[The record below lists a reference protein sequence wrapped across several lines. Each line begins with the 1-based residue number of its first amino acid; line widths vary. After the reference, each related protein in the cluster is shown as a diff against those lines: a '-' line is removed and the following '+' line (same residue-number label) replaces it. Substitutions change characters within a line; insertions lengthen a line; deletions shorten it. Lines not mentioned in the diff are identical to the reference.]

1 MSFGLYGRRMIK
13 SDETEVTVENV
24 VAILNKALPYHWEN
38 RSEIQYLWYYYRGLQ
53 PILNREKQ
61 VRPEICNKIVENRAN
76 EIVSFKS
83 GYLMGEPLQ
92 YVSRGNGDNLSDA
105 INQLNEFVFAEEKPA
120 KDKELADWFHICGTS
135 FRMVLPDE
143 DVGEDDDSPFEIYT
157 LDPRNTFVVYNNG
170 LGNKPLLGVKYVV
183 DDNGIVHY
191 SCYSDHE
198 YFEIVES
205 HIIKAE
211 PHILGDIPIIEYPL
225 NIARIGA
232 FELVIPLLDAI
243 NLTDS
248 NRQDGVEQ
256 FIQALMLFH
265 NVDISSDDYEK
276 LREEGA
282 IKFRDIDPQLK
293 AEVAYLTSTL
303 NQGETQTLVDHMYQT
318 VLTICG
324 MPNRNGG
331 TSTSDTGSAVI
342 MRDGWS
348 AAEARAKDSELMF
361 KKSERIFL
369 KLILNICKT
378 LKGMD
383 LKVCNIEIR
392 FTRRNY
398 ENILQ
403 KAQVLD
409 LMLKNSKIHPRL
421 AFEHCGL
428 FVDSDLAYTLSAE
441 YEEEQEKQLK
451 EAQQWLNGSKEAQEW
466 FERTKRVI
474 ELKSKRKPSQF
485 EVFHHL
491 NKVRKE
497 VTDLLLRDFGY
508 SKRKAAQRLE
518 KKFSGRSYEELTDV
532 EKEIYDH
539 FRKQQEAFD
548 TWFIEDERKAVV
560 DCLRSI
566 GEHVYTANSIYPT
579 YYEELVERRVHQ
591 DLAIGQCYRL
601 VQELQYAIETLPV
614 DVNTFLRFGED
625 IQREI
630 DLIKGWR
637 KSDNKF
643 KGAIS
648 ATAANFANV
657 NNNGNA
663 NNNNASNSNGVRPDF
678 DTSIK

>member
-1 MSFGLYGRRMIK
+1 MVEPYLHLNGRRMILT
-13 SDETEVTVENV
+13 DETEVNIGNV
-24 VAILNKALPYHWEN
+24 VQILRKALPYHWKN
-38 RSEIQYLWYYYRGLQ
+38 RSEISYLWSYYKGRQ
-53 PILNREKQ
+53 PILNRVKE
-61 VRPEICNKIVENRAN
+61 VRPEITNKIVENRAN

-92 YVSRGNGDNLSDA
+92 YVSRGNAENIADA

-143 DVGEDDDSPFEIYT
+143 MAGEDDESPFEIYT

-170 LGNKPLLGVKYVV
+170 LGNKPILGVKYVV
-183 DDNGIVHY
+183 DENGVVHY

-205 HIIKAE
+205 KVVSYDT
-211 PHILGDIPIIEYPL
+211 HILGEIPIIEYPL
-225 NIARIGA
+225 NMARIGA

-248 NRQDGVEQ
+248 NRLDGVEQ

-265 NVDISSDDYEK
+265 NVDISSEDFDE
-276 LREEGA
+276 LRERGA
-282 IKFRDIDPQLK
+282 IKFKDIDPQLK
-293 AEVAYLTSTL
+293 AEINYLVSNL

-331 TSTSDTGSAVI
+331 SSTSDTGSAVI

-369 KLILNICKT
+369 KVVLNICRT
-378 LKGMD
+378 LADMD
-383 LKVCNIEIR
+383 LKICNVEIR

-409 LMLKNSKIHPRL
+409 LMLKNNKIHPRL

-441 YEEEQEKQLK
+441 YAEEQEQK
-451 EAQQWLNGSKEAQEW
+451 AQEL
-466 FERTKRVI
+466 FEQQQRMKQ
-474 ELKSKRKPSQF
+474 EGNDDDSGNNEGNGGADGKSAETREQSG
-485 EVFHHL
+485 
-491 NKVRKE
+491 N
-497 VTDLLLRDFGY
+497 TD
-508 SKRKAAQRLE
+508 
-518 KKFSGRSYEELTDV
+518 
-532 EKEIYDH
+532 
-539 FRKQQEAFD
+539 
-548 TWFIEDERKAVV
+548 
-560 DCLRSI
+560 
-566 GEHVYTANSIYPT
+566 
-579 YYEELVERRVHQ
+579 
-591 DLAIGQCYRL
+591 
-601 VQELQYAIETLPV
+601 
-614 DVNTFLRFGED
+614 
-625 IQREI
+625 
-630 DLIKGWR
+630 
-637 KSDNKF
+637 
-643 KGAIS
+643 
-648 ATAANFANV
+648 
-657 NNNGNA
+657 
-663 NNNNASNSNGVRPDF
+663 
-678 DTSIK
+678 

>member
-1 MSFGLYGRRMIK
+1 MVEPYLHLNGRRMILT
-13 SDETEVTVENV
+13 DETEVNIGNV
-24 VAILNKALPYHWEN
+24 VQILRKALPYHWKN
-38 RSEIQYLWYYYRGLQ
+38 RSEISYLWSYYKGRQ
-53 PILNREKQ
+53 PILNRVKE
-61 VRPEICNKIVENRAN
+61 VRPEITNKIVENRAN

-92 YVSRGNGDNLSDA
+92 YVSRGNAENIADA

-143 DVGEDDDSPFEIYT
+143 MAGEDDESPFEIYT

-170 LGNKPLLGVKYVV
+170 LGNKPILGIKYVV
-183 DDNGIVHY
+183 DENGVVHY

-205 HIIKAE
+205 KVISYDT
-211 PHILGDIPIIEYPL
+211 HILGEIPIIEYPL
-225 NIARIGA
+225 NMARIGA

-248 NRQDGVEQ
+248 NRLDGVEQ

-265 NVDISSDDYEK
+265 NVDISSEDFDE
-276 LREEGA
+276 LRERGA
-282 IKFRDIDPQLK
+282 IKFKDIDPQLK
-293 AEVAYLTSTL
+293 AEINYLVSNL

-331 TSTSDTGSAVI
+331 SSTSDTGSAVI

-369 KLILNICKT
+369 KVVLNICRT
-378 LKGMD
+378 LADMD
-383 LKVCNIEIR
+383 LKVCNVEIR

-409 LMLKNSKIHPRL
+409 LMLKNNKIHPRL

-441 YEEEQEKQLK
+441 YAEEQEQK
-451 EAQQWLNGSKEAQEW
+451 AQEL
-466 FERTKRVI
+466 FEQQQRMKQ
-474 ELKSKRKPSQF
+474 EGNDDDSGNNEGNGGADGKSAETREQSG
-485 EVFHHL
+485 
-491 NKVRKE
+491 N
-497 VTDLLLRDFGY
+497 TD
-508 SKRKAAQRLE
+508 
-518 KKFSGRSYEELTDV
+518 
-532 EKEIYDH
+532 
-539 FRKQQEAFD
+539 
-548 TWFIEDERKAVV
+548 
-560 DCLRSI
+560 
-566 GEHVYTANSIYPT
+566 
-579 YYEELVERRVHQ
+579 
-591 DLAIGQCYRL
+591 
-601 VQELQYAIETLPV
+601 
-614 DVNTFLRFGED
+614 
-625 IQREI
+625 
-630 DLIKGWR
+630 
-637 KSDNKF
+637 
-643 KGAIS
+643 
-648 ATAANFANV
+648 
-657 NNNGNA
+657 
-663 NNNNASNSNGVRPDF
+663 
-678 DTSIK
+678 

>member
-1 MSFGLYGRRMIK
+1 MVEPYLHLNGRRMILT
-13 SDETEVTVENV
+13 DETEVNIGNV
-24 VAILNKALPYHWEN
+24 VQILRKALPYHWKN
-38 RSEIQYLWYYYRGLQ
+38 RSEISYLWSYYKGRQ
-53 PILNREKQ
+53 PILNRVKE
-61 VRPEICNKIVENRAN
+61 VRPEITNKIVENRAN

-92 YVSRGNGDNLSDA
+92 YVSRGNAENIADA

-143 DVGEDDDSPFEIYT
+143 MAGEDDESPFEIYT

-170 LGNKPLLGVKYVV
+170 LGSKPILGVKYVV
-183 DDNGIVHY
+183 DENGVVHY

-205 HIIKAE
+205 KVVSYDT
-211 PHILGDIPIIEYPL
+211 HILGEIPIIEYPL

-248 NRQDGVEQ
+248 NRLDGVEQ

-265 NVDISSDDYEK
+265 NVDISSEDFDE
-276 LREEGA
+276 LRERGA
-282 IKFRDIDPQLK
+282 IKFKDIDPQLK
-293 AEVAYLTSTL
+293 AEINYLVSNL

-331 TSTSDTGSAVI
+331 SSTSDTGSAVI

-348 AAEARAKDSELMF
+348 AAEARAKDSELIF

-369 KLILNICKT
+369 KVVLNICRT
-378 LKGMD
+378 LADMD
-383 LKVCNIEIR
+383 LKVCNVEIR

-409 LMLKNSKIHPRL
+409 LMLKNNKIHPRL

-441 YEEEQEKQLK
+441 YAEEQEQK
-451 EAQQWLNGSKEAQEW
+451 AQEL
-466 FERTKRVI
+466 FEQQQRMKQ
-474 ELKSKRKPSQF
+474 EGNDDDSGNNEGNGGADGKSAETREQSG
-485 EVFHHL
+485 
-491 NKVRKE
+491 N
-497 VTDLLLRDFGY
+497 TD
-508 SKRKAAQRLE
+508 
-518 KKFSGRSYEELTDV
+518 
-532 EKEIYDH
+532 
-539 FRKQQEAFD
+539 
-548 TWFIEDERKAVV
+548 
-560 DCLRSI
+560 
-566 GEHVYTANSIYPT
+566 
-579 YYEELVERRVHQ
+579 
-591 DLAIGQCYRL
+591 
-601 VQELQYAIETLPV
+601 
-614 DVNTFLRFGED
+614 
-625 IQREI
+625 
-630 DLIKGWR
+630 
-637 KSDNKF
+637 
-643 KGAIS
+643 
-648 ATAANFANV
+648 
-657 NNNGNA
+657 
-663 NNNNASNSNGVRPDF
+663 
-678 DTSIK
+678 

>member
-1 MSFGLYGRRMIK
+1 MVEPYLHLNGRRMILT
-13 SDETEVTVENV
+13 DETEVNIGNV
-24 VAILNKALPYHWEN
+24 VQILRKALPYHWKN
-38 RSEIQYLWYYYRGLQ
+38 RSEISYLWSYYKGRQ
-53 PILNREKQ
+53 PILNRVKE
-61 VRPEICNKIVENRAN
+61 VRPEITNKIVENRAN

-92 YVSRGNGDNLSDA
+92 YVSRGNAENIADA

-143 DVGEDDDSPFEIYT
+143 MAGEDDESPFEIYT

-170 LGNKPLLGVKYVV
+170 LGNKPILGVKYVV
-183 DDNGIVHY
+183 DENGVVHY

-205 HIIKAE
+205 KVVSYDT
-211 PHILGDIPIIEYPL
+211 HILGEIPIIEYPL
-225 NIARIGA
+225 NMARIGA

-248 NRQDGVEQ
+248 NRLDGVEQ

-265 NVDISSDDYEK
+265 NVDISSEDFDE
-276 LREEGA
+276 LRERGA
-282 IKFRDIDPQLK
+282 IKFKDIDPQLK
-293 AEVAYLTSTL
+293 AEINYLVSNL

-331 TSTSDTGSAVI
+331 SSTSDTGSAVI

-369 KLILNICKT
+369 KVVLNICRT
-378 LKGMD
+378 LADMD
-383 LKVCNIEIR
+383 LKVCNVEIR

-409 LMLKNSKIHPRL
+409 LMLKNNKIHPRL

-441 YEEEQEKQLK
+441 YAEEQEQK
-451 EAQQWLNGSKEAQEW
+451 AQEL
-466 FERTKRVI
+466 FEQQQRMKQ
-474 ELKSKRKPSQF
+474 EGNDDDSGNNEGNGGADGKSVETREQSG
-485 EVFHHL
+485 
-491 NKVRKE
+491 N
-497 VTDLLLRDFGY
+497 TD
-508 SKRKAAQRLE
+508 
-518 KKFSGRSYEELTDV
+518 
-532 EKEIYDH
+532 
-539 FRKQQEAFD
+539 
-548 TWFIEDERKAVV
+548 
-560 DCLRSI
+560 
-566 GEHVYTANSIYPT
+566 
-579 YYEELVERRVHQ
+579 
-591 DLAIGQCYRL
+591 
-601 VQELQYAIETLPV
+601 
-614 DVNTFLRFGED
+614 
-625 IQREI
+625 
-630 DLIKGWR
+630 
-637 KSDNKF
+637 
-643 KGAIS
+643 
-648 ATAANFANV
+648 
-657 NNNGNA
+657 
-663 NNNNASNSNGVRPDF
+663 
-678 DTSIK
+678 

>member
-1 MSFGLYGRRMIK
+1 MVEPYLHLNGRRMILT
-13 SDETEVTVENV
+13 DETEVNIGNV
-24 VAILNKALPYHWEN
+24 VQILRKALPYHWKN
-38 RSEIQYLWYYYRGLQ
+38 RSEISYLWSYYKGRQ
-53 PILNREKQ
+53 PILNRVKE
-61 VRPEICNKIVENRAN
+61 VRPEIINKIVENRAN

-92 YVSRGNGDNLSDA
+92 YVSRGNAENIADA

-143 DVGEDDDSPFEIYT
+143 MAGEDDESPFEIYT

-170 LGNKPLLGVKYVV
+170 LGNKPILGVKYVV
-183 DDNGIVHY
+183 DENGVVHY

-205 HIIKAE
+205 KVVSYDT
-211 PHILGDIPIIEYPL
+211 HILGEIPIIEYPL
-225 NIARIGA
+225 NMARIGA

-248 NRQDGVEQ
+248 NRLDGVEQ

-265 NVDISSDDYEK
+265 NVDISSKDFDE
-276 LREEGA
+276 LRERGA
-282 IKFRDIDPQLK
+282 IKFKDIDPQLK
-293 AEVAYLTSTL
+293 AEINYLVSNL

-331 TSTSDTGSAVI
+331 SSTSDTGSAVI

-369 KLILNICKT
+369 KVVLNICRA
-378 LKGMD
+378 LADMD
-383 LKVCNIEIR
+383 LKVCNVEIR

-409 LMLKNSKIHPRL
+409 LMLKNNKIHPRL

-441 YEEEQEKQLK
+441 YAEEQEQK
-451 EAQQWLNGSKEAQEW
+451 AQEL
-466 FERTKRVI
+466 FEQQQRIKQ
-474 ELKSKRKPSQF
+474 EGNDDDSGNNEGNGGADGKSAETREQSG
-485 EVFHHL
+485 
-491 NKVRKE
+491 N
-497 VTDLLLRDFGY
+497 TD
-508 SKRKAAQRLE
+508 
-518 KKFSGRSYEELTDV
+518 
-532 EKEIYDH
+532 
-539 FRKQQEAFD
+539 
-548 TWFIEDERKAVV
+548 
-560 DCLRSI
+560 
-566 GEHVYTANSIYPT
+566 
-579 YYEELVERRVHQ
+579 
-591 DLAIGQCYRL
+591 
-601 VQELQYAIETLPV
+601 
-614 DVNTFLRFGED
+614 
-625 IQREI
+625 
-630 DLIKGWR
+630 
-637 KSDNKF
+637 
-643 KGAIS
+643 
-648 ATAANFANV
+648 
-657 NNNGNA
+657 
-663 NNNNASNSNGVRPDF
+663 
-678 DTSIK
+678 

>member
-1 MSFGLYGRRMIK
+1 MVEPYLHLNGRRMILT
-13 SDETEVTVENV
+13 DETEVNIGNV
-24 VAILNKALPYHWEN
+24 VQILRKALPYHWKN
-38 RSEIQYLWYYYRGLQ
+38 RIEISYLWSYYKGRQ
-53 PILNREKQ
+53 PILNRVKE
-61 VRPEICNKIVENRAN
+61 VRPEITNKIVENRAN

-92 YVSRGNGDNLSDA
+92 YVSRGNAENIADA

-143 DVGEDDDSPFEIYT
+143 MAGEDDESPFEIYT

-170 LGNKPLLGVKYVV
+170 LGNKPILGVKYVV
-183 DDNGIVHY
+183 DENGVVHY

-205 HIIKAE
+205 KVISYDT
-211 PHILGDIPIIEYPL
+211 HILGEIPIIEYPL
-225 NIARIGA
+225 NMARIGA

-248 NRQDGVEQ
+248 NRLDGVEQ

-265 NVDISSDDYEK
+265 NVDISSEDFDE
-276 LREEGA
+276 LRERGA
-282 IKFRDIDPQLK
+282 IKFKDIDPQLK
-293 AEVAYLTSTL
+293 AEINYLVSNL

-331 TSTSDTGSAVI
+331 SSTSDTGSAVI

-369 KLILNICKT
+369 KVVLNICRT
-378 LKGMD
+378 LANMD
-383 LKVCNIEIR
+383 LKVCNVEIR

-409 LMLKNSKIHPRL
+409 LMLKNNKIHPRL

-441 YEEEQEKQLK
+441 YAEEQEQK
-451 EAQQWLNGSKEAQEW
+451 AQEL
-466 FERTKRVI
+466 FEQQQRMKQ
-474 ELKSKRKPSQF
+474 EGNDDDSGNNEGNGGADGKSAETREQSG
-485 EVFHHL
+485 
-491 NKVRKE
+491 N
-497 VTDLLLRDFGY
+497 TD
-508 SKRKAAQRLE
+508 
-518 KKFSGRSYEELTDV
+518 
-532 EKEIYDH
+532 
-539 FRKQQEAFD
+539 
-548 TWFIEDERKAVV
+548 
-560 DCLRSI
+560 
-566 GEHVYTANSIYPT
+566 
-579 YYEELVERRVHQ
+579 
-591 DLAIGQCYRL
+591 
-601 VQELQYAIETLPV
+601 
-614 DVNTFLRFGED
+614 
-625 IQREI
+625 
-630 DLIKGWR
+630 
-637 KSDNKF
+637 
-643 KGAIS
+643 
-648 ATAANFANV
+648 
-657 NNNGNA
+657 
-663 NNNNASNSNGVRPDF
+663 
-678 DTSIK
+678 

>member
-1 MSFGLYGRRMIK
+1 MVEPYLHLNGRRMILT
-13 SDETEVTVENV
+13 DETEVNIGNV
-24 VAILNKALPYHWEN
+24 VQILRKALPYHWKN
-38 RSEIQYLWYYYRGLQ
+38 RSEISYLWSYYKGRQ
-53 PILNREKQ
+53 PILNRVKE
-61 VRPEICNKIVENRAN
+61 VRPEITNKIVENRAN

-92 YVSRGNGDNLSDA
+92 YVSRGNAENIADA

-143 DVGEDDDSPFEIYT
+143 MAGEDDESPFEIYT

-170 LGNKPLLGVKYVV
+170 LGNKPILGVKYVV
-183 DDNGIVHY
+183 DENGVVHY

-205 HIIKAE
+205 KVVSYDT
-211 PHILGDIPIIEYPL
+211 HILGEIPIIEYPL
-225 NIARIGA
+225 NMARIGA

-248 NRQDGVEQ
+248 NRLDGVEQ

-265 NVDISSDDYEK
+265 NVDISSEDFDE
-276 LREEGA
+276 LRERGA
-282 IKFRDIDPQLK
+282 IKFKDIDPQLK
-293 AEVAYLTSTL
+293 AEINYLVSNL

-331 TSTSDTGSAVI
+331 SSTSDTGSAVI

-369 KLILNICKT
+369 KVVLNICRT
-378 LKGMD
+378 LADMD
-383 LKVCNIEIR
+383 LKVCNVEIR

-409 LMLKNSKIHPRL
+409 LMLKNNKIHPRL

-441 YEEEQEKQLK
+441 YAEEQEQK
-451 EAQQWLNGSKEAQEW
+451 AQEL
-466 FERTKRVI
+466 FEQQQRMKQGGNDDDSGNN
-474 ELKSKRKPSQF
+474 EGNGGADGKSAETREQSG
-485 EVFHHL
+485 
-491 NKVRKE
+491 N
-497 VTDLLLRDFGY
+497 TD
-508 SKRKAAQRLE
+508 
-518 KKFSGRSYEELTDV
+518 
-532 EKEIYDH
+532 
-539 FRKQQEAFD
+539 
-548 TWFIEDERKAVV
+548 
-560 DCLRSI
+560 
-566 GEHVYTANSIYPT
+566 
-579 YYEELVERRVHQ
+579 
-591 DLAIGQCYRL
+591 
-601 VQELQYAIETLPV
+601 
-614 DVNTFLRFGED
+614 
-625 IQREI
+625 
-630 DLIKGWR
+630 
-637 KSDNKF
+637 
-643 KGAIS
+643 
-648 ATAANFANV
+648 
-657 NNNGNA
+657 
-663 NNNNASNSNGVRPDF
+663 
-678 DTSIK
+678 

>member
-1 MSFGLYGRRMIK
+1 MVEPYLHLNGRRMILT
-13 SDETEVTVENV
+13 DETEVNIGNV
-24 VAILNKALPYHWEN
+24 VQILRKALPYHWKN
-38 RSEIQYLWYYYRGLQ
+38 RSEISYLWSYYKGRQ
-53 PILNREKQ
+53 PILNRVKE
-61 VRPEICNKIVENRAN
+61 VRPEITNKIVENRAN

-92 YVSRGNGDNLSDA
+92 YVSRGNAENIADA

-143 DVGEDDDSPFEIYT
+143 MAGEDDESPFEIYT

-170 LGNKPLLGVKYVV
+170 LGNKPILGVKYVV
-183 DDNGIVHY
+183 DENGVVHY

-205 HIIKAE
+205 KVVSYDT
-211 PHILGDIPIIEYPL
+211 HILGEIPIIEYPL
-225 NIARIGA
+225 NMARIGA

-248 NRQDGVEQ
+248 NRLDGVEQ

-265 NVDISSDDYEK
+265 NVDISSEDFDE
-276 LREEGA
+276 LRERGA
-282 IKFRDIDPQLK
+282 IKFKDIDPQLK
-293 AEVAYLTSTL
+293 AEINYLVSNL

-331 TSTSDTGSAVI
+331 SSTSDTGSAVI

-369 KLILNICKT
+369 KVVLNICRT
-378 LKGMD
+378 LADMD
-383 LKVCNIEIR
+383 LKVCNVEIR

-409 LMLKNSKIHPRL
+409 LMLKNNKIHPRL

-441 YEEEQEKQLK
+441 YEEEQEQK
-451 EAQQWLNGSKEAQEW
+451 AQEL
-466 FERTKRVI
+466 FEQQQRMKQ
-474 ELKSKRKPSQF
+474 EGNDDDSGNNEGNGGADGKSAETREQSG
-485 EVFHHL
+485 
-491 NKVRKE
+491 N
-497 VTDLLLRDFGY
+497 TD
-508 SKRKAAQRLE
+508 
-518 KKFSGRSYEELTDV
+518 
-532 EKEIYDH
+532 
-539 FRKQQEAFD
+539 
-548 TWFIEDERKAVV
+548 
-560 DCLRSI
+560 
-566 GEHVYTANSIYPT
+566 
-579 YYEELVERRVHQ
+579 
-591 DLAIGQCYRL
+591 
-601 VQELQYAIETLPV
+601 
-614 DVNTFLRFGED
+614 
-625 IQREI
+625 
-630 DLIKGWR
+630 
-637 KSDNKF
+637 
-643 KGAIS
+643 
-648 ATAANFANV
+648 
-657 NNNGNA
+657 
-663 NNNNASNSNGVRPDF
+663 
-678 DTSIK
+678 

>member
-1 MSFGLYGRRMIK
+1 MVEPYLHLNGRRMILTDK
-13 SDETEVTVENV
+13 TEVNIGNV
-24 VAILNKALPYHWEN
+24 VQILRKALPYHWKN
-38 RSEIQYLWYYYRGLQ
+38 RSEISYLWSYYKGRQ
-53 PILNREKQ
+53 PILNRVKE
-61 VRPEICNKIVENRAN
+61 VRPEITNKIVENRAN

-92 YVSRGNGDNLSDA
+92 YVSRGNAENIADA

-143 DVGEDDDSPFEIYT
+143 MAGEDDESPFEIYT

-170 LGNKPLLGVKYVV
+170 LGNKPILGVKYVV
-183 DDNGIVHY
+183 DENGVVHY
-191 SCYSDHE
+191 SCYSDRE

-205 HIIKAE
+205 KVVSYDT
-211 PHILGDIPIIEYPL
+211 HILGEIPIIEYPL
-225 NIARIGA
+225 NMARIGA

-248 NRQDGVEQ
+248 NRLDGVEQ

-265 NVDISSDDYEK
+265 NVDISSEDFDE
-276 LREEGA
+276 LRERGA
-282 IKFRDIDPQLK
+282 IKFKDIDPQLK
-293 AEVAYLTSTL
+293 AEINYLVSNL

-331 TSTSDTGSAVI
+331 SSTSDTGSAVI

-369 KLILNICKT
+369 KVVLNICRT
-378 LKGMD
+378 LADMD

-409 LMLKNSKIHPRL
+409 LMLKNNKIHPRL

-441 YEEEQEKQLK
+441 YAEEQEQK
-451 EAQQWLNGSKEAQEW
+451 AQEL
-466 FERTKRVI
+466 FEQQQRMKQ
-474 ELKSKRKPSQF
+474 EGNDDDSGNNEGNGGADGKSAETREQSG
-485 EVFHHL
+485 
-491 NKVRKE
+491 N
-497 VTDLLLRDFGY
+497 TD
-508 SKRKAAQRLE
+508 
-518 KKFSGRSYEELTDV
+518 
-532 EKEIYDH
+532 
-539 FRKQQEAFD
+539 
-548 TWFIEDERKAVV
+548 
-560 DCLRSI
+560 
-566 GEHVYTANSIYPT
+566 
-579 YYEELVERRVHQ
+579 
-591 DLAIGQCYRL
+591 
-601 VQELQYAIETLPV
+601 
-614 DVNTFLRFGED
+614 
-625 IQREI
+625 
-630 DLIKGWR
+630 
-637 KSDNKF
+637 
-643 KGAIS
+643 
-648 ATAANFANV
+648 
-657 NNNGNA
+657 
-663 NNNNASNSNGVRPDF
+663 
-678 DTSIK
+678 

>member
-1 MSFGLYGRRMIK
+1 MVEPYLHLNGRRMILT
-13 SDETEVTVENV
+13 DETEVNIGNV
-24 VAILNKALPYHWEN
+24 VQILRKALPYHWKN
-38 RSEIQYLWYYYRGLQ
+38 RSEISYLWSYYKGRQ
-53 PILNREKQ
+53 PILNRVKE
-61 VRPEICNKIVENRAN
+61 VRPEITNKIVENRAN

-92 YVSRGNGDNLSDA
+92 YVSRGNAENIADA

-143 DVGEDDDSPFEIYT
+143 MAGEDDESPFEIYT

-170 LGNKPLLGVKYVV
+170 LGNKPILGVKYVV
-183 DDNGIVHY
+183 DENGVVHY

-205 HIIKAE
+205 KVVSYDT
-211 PHILGDIPIIEYPL
+211 HILGEIPIIEYPL
-225 NIARIGA
+225 NMARIGA

-248 NRQDGVEQ
+248 NRLDGVEQ

-265 NVDISSDDYEK
+265 NVDISSEDFDE
-276 LREEGA
+276 LRERGA
-282 IKFRDIDPQLK
+282 IKFKDIDPQLK
-293 AEVAYLTSTL
+293 AEINYLVSNL

-331 TSTSDTGSAVI
+331 SSTSDTGSAVI

-369 KLILNICKT
+369 KVVLNICRA
-378 LKGMD
+378 LADMD
-383 LKVCNIEIR
+383 LKVCNVEIR

-409 LMLKNSKIHPRL
+409 LMLKNNKIHPRL

-441 YEEEQEKQLK
+441 YAEEQEQK
-451 EAQQWLNGSKEAQEW
+451 AQEL
-466 FERTKRVI
+466 FEQQQRMKQ
-474 ELKSKRKPSQF
+474 EGNDDDSGNNEGNGGADGKSAETREQSG
-485 EVFHHL
+485 
-491 NKVRKE
+491 N
-497 VTDLLLRDFGY
+497 TD
-508 SKRKAAQRLE
+508 
-518 KKFSGRSYEELTDV
+518 
-532 EKEIYDH
+532 
-539 FRKQQEAFD
+539 
-548 TWFIEDERKAVV
+548 
-560 DCLRSI
+560 
-566 GEHVYTANSIYPT
+566 
-579 YYEELVERRVHQ
+579 
-591 DLAIGQCYRL
+591 
-601 VQELQYAIETLPV
+601 
-614 DVNTFLRFGED
+614 
-625 IQREI
+625 
-630 DLIKGWR
+630 
-637 KSDNKF
+637 
-643 KGAIS
+643 
-648 ATAANFANV
+648 
-657 NNNGNA
+657 
-663 NNNNASNSNGVRPDF
+663 
-678 DTSIK
+678 